1 MGASRVSGVVLIV
14 VSSLVLAACAR
25 DEGGDESGPVV
36 EVGYL
41 DADRFQ
47 QIESGD
53 PLWVSEAE
61 MSADVTLH
69 TVGMTG
75 VSGTITCALF
85 DDELGAIAYWHSQ
98 RLFADSGD
106 GGRAVTVRLQLDDG
120 GGQVQIDGRA
130 ATLQCEVMDESGF
143 IGDQLVDVVVTAQ

>member
-1 MGASRVSGVVLIV
+1 MGVVLIA
-14 VSSLVLAACAR
+14 VSSLAVAACAS
-25 DEGGDESGPVV
+25 DEGGDESGPAV

-41 DADRFQ
+41 DADGFH
-47 QIESGD
+47 QIEPGD

-85 DDELGAIAYWHSQ
+85 DDGLGAIAYWHSQ

-120 GGQVQIDGRA
+120 GEGFAQIDGRA